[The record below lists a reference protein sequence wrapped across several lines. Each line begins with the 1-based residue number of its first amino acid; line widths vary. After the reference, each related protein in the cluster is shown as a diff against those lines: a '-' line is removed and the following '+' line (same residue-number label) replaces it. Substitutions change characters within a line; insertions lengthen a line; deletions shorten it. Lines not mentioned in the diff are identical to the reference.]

1 LHADTLATELRG
13 KRELLDYTFPK
24 YPRQSSGLVQDWL
37 RPVPKYY
44 YASLD
49 GSRKIVM
56 FLADFGQ
63 APIWRRCKDFDMP
76 GTAKDVFS
84 EAGISGDAATIET
97 QGSQA
102 SSASGAEIPVT
113 VHASRYSSASKGTG
127 KLPPVHEDT
136 RTVIIFP
143 QGAVVRLSATVTLG
157 ELVVLTNSRT
167 GADVICR
174 VTSVKTQ
181 PGIQNYVHLEFTQR
195 ALDFWEATSSAE
207 PGAST
212 RKPAAVTS
220 PSPAPPVRKPVIL
233 GSKTADSPIQQAQ
246 PAASPAATV
255 DVKPVPAALPKITP
269 LADAPT
275 PGSHEISAKAQATPA
290 QASEVTPAPTVIHM
304 PPAVVP
310 PASPRF
316 QPFETGV
323 PQKATKSKSII
334 LFAMAAAV
342 LVAMGSVAGP
352 KLWQRYRGV
361 IPGVQNPPAAANL
374 APLAVPSDAVAS
386 DTKAPIVKTS
396 GDANPVEPVARA
408 SAKNPPAETPTVQ
421 PQPIQPPVE
430 VPKVEVPKTAVQ
442 PQHIVRPALNVG
454 KISAPRIKRSAQM
467 NSSEPPPV
475 FSADATASNMISQ
488 SLSTA
493 PPQASSLPAPV
504 APAPPK
510 GGQLQQ
516 PKLLSSVAAVYPPP
530 ARAKGVQGDVTIDAL
545 IDVNGKV
552 SATNVLTGNPLLQR
566 AAVDSLRLWKY
577 QPAKLNGEPIP
588 IHINVTIAFH
598 LK

>member
-13 KRELLDYTFPK
+13 KQEPLDYTFPK
-24 YPRQSSGLVQDWL
+24 YPRQSSGPVQDWL

-63 APIWRRCKDFDMP
+63 APVWRRCKDFDMP

-84 EAGISGDAATIET
+84 EAGISGDAATIEA

-195 ALDFWEATSSAE
+195 ALDFWQETSSAE
-207 PGAST
+207 PGASI
-212 RKPAAVTS
+212 RKPAAVTA
-220 PSPAPPVRKPVIL
+220 PSPAPPVRKPVTL
-233 GSKTADSPIQQAQ
+233 GSKTANSPILQAQ
-246 PAASPAATV
+246 PAASSAATV

-269 LADAPT
+269 LADAPA
-275 PGSHEISAKAQATPA
+275 PGSPEISAKAPATPP
-290 QASEVTPAPTVIHM
+290 QASEVTPAPTVVHKQ
-304 PPAVVP
+304 PAVVP
-310 PASPRF
+310 PATPRF
-316 QPFETGV
+316 QPFETAV
-323 PQKATKSKSII
+323 PQKATKSRSII

-361 IPGVQNPPAAANL
+361 IPGVQNPPASADL
-374 APLAVPSDAVAS
+374 VPFAVPSE
-386 DTKAPIVKTS
+386 TKAPIVKTS

-408 SAKNPPAETPTVQ
+408 SAKNPPAETPAVQ
-421 PQPIQPPVE
+421 SEPIQPPVE

-493 PPQASSLPAPV
+493 PPQASSLPAPL

-530 ARAKGVQGDVTIDAL
+530 ARAQGVQGDVTIDAL
-545 IDVNGKV
+545 IDANGKV

>member
-1 LHADTLATELRG
+1 
-13 KRELLDYTFPK
+13 
-24 YPRQSSGLVQDWL
+24 
-37 RPVPKYY
+37 
-44 YASLD
+44 
-49 GSRKIVM
+49 M

-63 APIWRRCKDFDMP
+63 APVWRRCKDFDMP

-195 ALDFWEATSSAE
+195 ALDFWQETSSAE
-207 PGAST
+207 PGASI
-212 RKPAAVTS
+212 RKPAAVTA
-220 PSPAPPVRKPVIL
+220 PSPAPPVRKPVTL
-233 GSKTADSPIQQAQ
+233 GSKTANSPILQAQ
-246 PAASPAATV
+246 PAASSAATV

-269 LADAPT
+269 LADAPA
-275 PGSHEISAKAQATPA
+275 PGSPEISAKAPATPP
-290 QASEVTPAPTVIHM
+290 QASEVTPAPTVVHKQ
-304 PPAVVP
+304 PAVVP
-310 PASPRF
+310 PATPRF
-316 QPFETGV
+316 QPFETAV
-323 PQKATKSKSII
+323 PQKATKSRSII

-361 IPGVQNPPAAANL
+361 IPGVQNPPASADL
-374 APLAVPSDAVAS
+374 VPFAVPSE
-386 DTKAPIVKTS
+386 TKAPIVKTS
-396 GDANPVEPVARA
+396 GDANPVEPFARP

-545 IDVNGKV
+545 IDANGKV

>member
-1 LHADTLATELRG
+1 
-13 KRELLDYTFPK
+13 
-24 YPRQSSGLVQDWL
+24 
-37 RPVPKYY
+37 
-44 YASLD
+44 
-49 GSRKIVM
+49 M

-63 APIWRRCKDFDMP
+63 APVWRRCKDFDMP

-84 EAGISGDAATIET
+84 EAGISGDAATIEA

-195 ALDFWEATSSAE
+195 ALDFWQETSSAE
-207 PGAST
+207 PGASI
-212 RKPAAVTS
+212 RKPAAVTA
-220 PSPAPPVRKPVIL
+220 PSPAPPVRKPVTL
-233 GSKTADSPIQQAQ
+233 GSKTANSPILQAQ
-246 PAASPAATV
+246 PAASSAATV

-269 LADAPT
+269 LADAPA
-275 PGSHEISAKAQATPA
+275 PGSPEISAKAPATPP
-290 QASEVTPAPTVIHM
+290 QASEVTPAPTVVHKQ
-304 PPAVVP
+304 PAVVP
-310 PASPRF
+310 PATPRF
-316 QPFETGV
+316 QPFETAV
-323 PQKATKSKSII
+323 PQKATKSRSII

-361 IPGVQNPPAAANL
+361 IPGVQNPPASADL
-374 APLAVPSDAVAS
+374 VPFAVPSE
-386 DTKAPIVKTS
+386 TKAPIVKTS

-408 SAKNPPAETPTVQ
+408 SAKNPPAETPAVQ
-421 PQPIQPPVE
+421 SEPIQPPVE

-493 PPQASSLPAPV
+493 PPQASSLPAPL

-530 ARAKGVQGDVTIDAL
+530 ARAQGVQGDVTIDAL
-545 IDVNGKV
+545 IDANGKV